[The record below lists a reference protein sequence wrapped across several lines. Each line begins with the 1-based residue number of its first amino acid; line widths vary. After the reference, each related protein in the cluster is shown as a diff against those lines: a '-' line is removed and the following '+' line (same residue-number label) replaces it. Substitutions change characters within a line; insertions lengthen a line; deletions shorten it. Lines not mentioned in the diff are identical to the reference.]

1 MTKIMAKRR
10 TEIDVKLL
18 LFAIQKTSA
27 FELLL
32 VKRFTGATF
41 NEGGQASSPPPPLQA
56 RNSLEKS
63 KLLKTDANL
72 TMEQIQ
78 QEMERTKS
86 PFIDLIGSCFK
97 TYLHLYTESIDRSL
111 AELTDKFVRESTKD
125 MNEVNAGVF
134 PSCADLFVFYKKC
147 MVQCTQLCN
156 GKTMFDLANVFKK
169 YLREY
174 AIKVLESKIPKITN
188 AQPSIQSSMSLLTK
202 DLQSLST
209 AAGQVIHSF
218 LKEGEA
224 PRYTRDEVVRI
235 CNIMTTAEY
244 CLETVEQLE
253 AKLKE
258 KVEQDYK
265 EKIDLGEERDH
276 YHRLISNSI
285 HLLVQ
290 DIESGCEP
298 ALIAMSKT
306 AWQNISQ
313 VGDQSPY
320 VNAIIT
326 HFKQSVPLIRD
337 NLATSR
343 KYYTQFCHKF
353 VNSFIPKYVNT
364 LYKCRPC
371 SEGSSNIMGCEQ
383 LLLDT
388 HSLKT
393 ILLDLPS
400 IGSQVN
406 RKAPTSYT
414 KVVVK
419 AMTKAEMIIK
429 LVMAP
434 VSPAPPF
441 IEQYLKLLPDSTLA
455 EFHRILDMK
464 GIKKADQVYM
474 VEHYKKLAPKENAA
488 AADSNQTPDFAG
500 ESDKGKSLKKLEN
513 LIRKRLPN

>member
-1 MTKIMAKRR
+1 MAKRR
-10 TEIDVKLL
+10 TEIDVKLI

-32 VKRFTGATF
+32 VKRFSGATF
-41 NEGGQASSPPPPLQA
+41 SEGQEVSSPQTTA
-56 RNSLEKS
+56 TRNPIDKS
-63 KLLKTDANL
+63 KLLEGDGNM

-78 QEMERTKS
+78 QEVERTKS

-111 AELTDKFVRESTKD
+111 AELIDKFVRESSKD
-125 MNEVNAGVF
+125 INEVNAGVF

-156 GKTMFDLANVFKK
+156 GKTMFDLSNVFKK

-174 AIKVLESKIPKITN
+174 ALKVLEIRIPKITTN
-188 AQPSIQSSMSLLTK
+188 QPSIQSSMSLLTK

-209 AAGQVIHSF
+209 AAGQVIHNF

-224 PRYTRDEVVRI
+224 PRYTADEVIRI
-235 CNIMTTAEY
+235 CSIMTTGEY

-258 KVEQDYK
+258 KVETDYK
-265 EKIDLGEERDH
+265 DKIDLSEEKDIF
-276 YHRLISNSI
+276 HRVISNCI

-290 DIESGCEP
+290 DVESGCEP
-298 ALIAMSKT
+298 ALIAMSKL
-306 AWQNISQ
+306 AWQNITQ
-313 VGDQSPY
+313 VGDQSPF

-326 HFKQSVPLIRD
+326 HFKHSVPLIRD

-371 SEGSSNIMGCEQ
+371 SEGTSNIMGCEQ

-393 ILLDLPS
+393 VLLDLPS

-419 AMTKAEMIIK
+419 GMTKAEMIIK
-429 LVMAP
+429 IVMAP
-434 VSPAPPF
+434 VNPVQQF
-441 IEQYLKLLPDSTLA
+441 VEQYLKLLPDSTLA
-455 EFHRILDMK
+455 EFYRILDMK
-464 GIKKADQVYM
+464 GIKKADHGQI
-474 VEHYKKLAPKENAA
+474 VEVYKKLAPKESVAVN
-488 AADSNQTPDFAG
+488 DSSSYMPENTGDHQ
-500 ESDKGKSLKKLEN
+500 GKSLKKLEN